1 MKFSSA
7 REKPAQGRAKN
18 KKITRRCKILCEL

>member
-18 KKITRRCKILCEL
+18 KKSHGGVKDYED

>member
-7 REKPAQGRAKN
+7 REKIAQGRAKN
-18 KKITRRCKILCEL
+18 KKSHGGVKVYED